1 MKKNI
6 IFLIAMIAM
15 LIVPT
20 LAPQQAAAAS
30 PYADGEY
37 TVPFSVLKDTGSEP
51 SATAE
56 YVVSPAKLIV
66 QNGKM
71 HVVMTLNN
79 SSWWQ
84 YFRVNGA
91 EVQAVSEDAANDK
104 RIVKFEVKDLDQL
117 VNAKI
122 HIIVTGI
129 PGFTYDNKY
138 DIRFKFNSSNIPL
151 APVAEKPAP
160 TPTPTIKPAESEKAT
175 PTPSQKPA
183 DPKEEKEQQV
193 TPKVEEKSAPSTEE
207 AVSEKTEEPV
217 VEQAPTEPVEP
228 TDPVDAE
235 APVHEDDG
243 EAPANEE
250 DAKEEELE
258 VEEEPEVIE
267 EQAVEEVEADS
278 TQSSSLIWFIIV
290 LAVVLAGGVLL
301 FIRKRKA

>member
-1 MKKNI
+1 
-6 IFLIAMIAM
+6 MIAT
-15 LIVPT
+15 LILPI

-37 TVPFSVLKDTGSEP
+37 TVPFNVLKDTGSET

-84 YFRVNGA
+84 YFKVNGA
-91 EVQAVSEDAANDK
+91 EVQVVSEDTANDK

-151 APVAEKPAP
+151 APVAEKPEP
-160 TPTPTIKPAESEKAT
+160 TPTTKPTESEKAT
-175 PTPSQKPA
+175 ATPPQKPA
-183 DPKEEKEQQV
+183 ETKEEKKPEV
-193 TPKVEEKSAPSTEE
+193 TQKVEEKSAASNSKEE
-207 AVSEKTEEPV
+207 TVSEKAEEPA
-217 VEQAPTEPVEP
+217 VEKTIEPVAPTEPADTE
-228 TDPVDAE
+228 AE
-235 APVHEDDG
+235 VT
-243 EAPANEE
+243 EAVINEE
-250 DAKEEELE
+250 SAEEEELE
-258 VEEEPEVIE
+258 VEEVSNEQPEVKE
-267 EQAVEEVEADS
+267 EQAVGEVEADS
-278 TQSSSLIWFIIV
+278 TSNAGPVWFIIV
-290 LAVVLAGGVLL
+290 IVIVLAGGGLL
-301 FIRKRKA
+301 FIRKRKS